1 MVYSKIFNNEK
12 EYYLSGETLSVKFR
26 IEKLRLLKKVIKD
39 NEEKLL
45 SALKKD
51 LNKSN
56 FEGYVTE
63 IGILYQEIDYAIKN
77 VKKWAKREKK
87 RTDIVYFP
95 AKSYIYKQPYGV
107 VLIISPFNYPIQL
120 AFSPLIGAISAGNC
134 AIIKPSEYAIN
145 SAMVIEEIINSTF
158 DKRYINV
165 IDPLGGKETVSELLS
180 LKFNYI
186 FFTGSVRVGKIV
198 MEAASKNLIPVT
210 LELGGKSPCIVDKDA
225 NIKLSAKRIVWGKY
239 LNVGQT
245 CVAPDYVYV
254 HKDVKEKL
262 LKEMVKEIE
271 SEYGKDAKKSEDYA
285 RIIRKE
291 EVKRLQGYLD
301 EGEIYYGGE
310 VDIEDRYISPTILTN
325 IKENSKIL
333 EEEIFGPI
341 FPVYE
346 FEDITKVIEYVN
358 SKERPL
364 ALYYFSEDKNKIE
377 TVLSSTTSG
386 GVTINDTIIH
396 VSSTHIPF
404 GGVGNSG
411 MGNYHGKASFD
422 TFTHKKSVVKR
433 STLMEFPF
441 RFPPYKDKLKL
452 IKKLMK

>member
-1 MVYSKIFNNEK
+1 MS
-12 EYYLSGETLSVKFR
+12 
-26 IEKLRLLKKVIKD
+26 
-39 NEEKLL
+39 
-45 SALKKD
+45 
-51 LNKSN
+51 KSN
-56 FEGYVTE
+56 FESNDTE
-63 IGILYQEIDYAIKN
+63 IGILYQKIEKKKKN

-87 RTDIVYFP
+87 KTDIVYFP

-145 SAMVIEEIINSTF
+145 SAVVIEEIINSTF

-180 LKFNYI
+180 LKFDYI

-210 LELGGKSPCIVDKDA
+210 LELGGKSPCIVDRDA

-254 HKDVKEKL
+254 HKAVKEEL

-341 FPVYE
+341 LPVYE
-346 FEDITKVIEYVN
+346 FQDITEVIEYVN

>member
-1 MVYSKIFNNEK
+1 MYSKIFNNEK

-77 VKKWAKREKK
+77 IKKWAKREKK
-87 RTDIVYFP
+87 KTDIVYFP

-145 SAMVIEEIINSTF
+145 SAIVIEEIINSTF

-180 LKFNYI
+180 LKFDYI

-210 LELGGKSPCIVDKDA
+210 LELGGKSPCIVDRDA

-254 HKDVKEKL
+254 HKAVKEEL

-341 FPVYE
+341 LPVYE
-346 FEDITKVIEYVN
+346 FQDITEVIEYVN

>member
-1 MVYSKIFNNEK
+1 MYSKIFNNEK

-87 RTDIVYFP
+87 KTDIVYFP

-145 SAMVIEEIINSTF
+145 SAVVIEEIINSTF

-180 LKFNYI
+180 LKFDYI

-210 LELGGKSPCIVDKDA
+210 LELGGNSPCIVDRDA

-254 HKDVKEKL
+254 HKAVKEEL

-341 FPVYE
+341 LPVYE
-346 FEDITKVIEYVN
+346 FQDITEVIEYVN

>member
-1 MVYSKIFNNEK
+1 MYSKIFNNEK

-87 RTDIVYFP
+87 KTDIVYFP

-145 SAMVIEEIINSTF
+145 SAVVIEEIINSTF

-180 LKFNYI
+180 LKFDYI

-210 LELGGKSPCIVDKDA
+210 LELGGKSPCIVDRDA

-254 HKDVKEKL
+254 HKAVKEEL

-341 FPVYE
+341 LPVYE
-346 FEDITKVIEYVN
+346 FQDITEVIEYVN

-386 GVTINDTIIH
+386 GVTIIDTIIH

>member
-1 MVYSKIFNNEK
+1 MYSKIFNNEK

-87 RTDIVYFP
+87 KTDIVYFP

-120 AFSPLIGAISAGNC
+120 AFSRLIGAISAGNC

-145 SAMVIEEIINSTF
+145 SAVVIEEIINSTF

-180 LKFNYI
+180 LKFDYI

-210 LELGGKSPCIVDKDA
+210 LELGGKRPCIVDRDA

-254 HKDVKEKL
+254 HKAVKEEL

-341 FPVYE
+341 LPVYE
-346 FEDITKVIEYVN
+346 FQDITEVIEYVN

>member
-1 MVYSKIFNNEK
+1 MYSKIFNNEK

-45 SALKKD
+45 SAQKKD

-87 RTDIVYFP
+87 KTDIVYFP

-145 SAMVIEEIINSTF
+145 SAVVIEEIINSTF

-180 LKFNYI
+180 LKFDYI

-210 LELGGKSPCIVDKDA
+210 LELGGKSPCIVDRDA

-254 HKDVKEKL
+254 HKAVKEEL

-291 EVKRLQGYLD
+291 EEKRLQGNLD

-310 VDIEDRYISPTILTN
+310 VDIEDRFISPTILTN

-341 FPVYE
+341 LPVYE
-346 FEDITKVIEYVN
+346 FQDITEVIEYVN

>member
-1 MVYSKIFNNEK
+1 MYSKIFNNEK

-333 EEEIFGPI
+333 EEDIFGPI

>member
-1 MVYSKIFNNEK
+1 M
-12 EYYLSGETLSVKFR
+12 
-26 IEKLRLLKKVIKD
+26 
-39 NEEKLL
+39 
-45 SALKKD
+45 
-51 LNKSN
+51 
-56 FEGYVTE
+56 
-63 IGILYQEIDYAIKN
+63 
-77 VKKWAKREKK
+77 
-87 RTDIVYFP
+87 
-95 AKSYIYKQPYGV
+95 
-107 VLIISPFNYPIQL
+107 
-120 AFSPLIGAISAGNC
+120 
-134 AIIKPSEYAIN
+134 
-145 SAMVIEEIINSTF
+145 
-158 DKRYINV
+158 
-165 IDPLGGKETVSELLS
+165 SELLS
-180 LKFNYI
+180 LKFDYI

-210 LELGGKSPCIVDKDA
+210 LELGGKSPCIVDRDA

-254 HKDVKEKL
+254 HKAVKEEL

-341 FPVYE
+341 LPVYE
-346 FEDITKVIEYVN
+346 FQDITEVIEYVN

>member
-1 MVYSKIFNNEK
+1 MYSKIFNNEK

-87 RTDIVYFP
+87 KTDIVYFP

-145 SAMVIEEIINSTF
+145 SAVVIEEIINSTF

-180 LKFNYI
+180 LKFDYI

-210 LELGGKSPCIVDKDA
+210 LELGGKSPCIVDRDA

-254 HKDVKEKL
+254 HKAVKEEL

-271 SEYGKDAKKSEDYA
+271 SEYGKDAKKSEAYA

-341 FPVYE
+341 LPVYE
-346 FEDITKVIEYVN
+346 FQDITEVIEYVN

>member
-1 MVYSKIFNNEK
+1 MYSKIFNNEK

-87 RTDIVYFP
+87 KTDIVYFP

-145 SAMVIEEIINSTF
+145 SAVVIEEIINSTF

-180 LKFNYI
+180 LKFDYI

-210 LELGGKSPCIVDKDA
+210 LELGVKSPCIVDRDA

-254 HKDVKEKL
+254 HKAVKEEL

-341 FPVYE
+341 LPVYE
-346 FEDITKVIEYVN
+346 FQDITEVIEYVN

>member
-1 MVYSKIFNNEK
+1 MYSKIFNNEK

-333 EEEIFGPI
+333 EEEIFGPK

>member
-1 MVYSKIFNNEK
+1 MYSKIFNNEK

-87 RTDIVYFP
+87 KTDIVYFP

-145 SAMVIEEIINSTF
+145 SAVVIEEIINSTF

-180 LKFNYI
+180 LKFDYI

-210 LELGGKSPCIVDKDA
+210 LELGGKSPCIVDRDA

-254 HKDVKEKL
+254 HKAVKEEL

-341 FPVYE
+341 LPVYE
-346 FEDITKVIEYVN
+346 FQDITEVIEYVN

-433 STLMEFPF
+433 NTLMEFPF

>member
-1 MVYSKIFNNEK
+1 MYSKIFNNEK

>member
-1 MVYSKIFNNEK
+1 MYSKIFNNEK

-210 LELGGKSPCIVDKDA
+210 LELGGKSPCIVDKEA

>member
-1 MVYSKIFNNEK
+1 MYSKIFNNEK

-77 VKKWAKREKK
+77 IKKWAKREKK
-87 RTDIVYFP
+87 KTDIVYFP

-180 LKFNYI
+180 LKFDYI

-254 HKDVKEKL
+254 HKAVKEEL

-341 FPVYE
+341 LPVYE
-346 FEDITKVIEYVN
+346 FEDITEVIEYVN

-386 GVTINDTIIH
+386 GITINDTIIH

>member
-1 MVYSKIFNNEK
+1 MYSKIFNNEK

-77 VKKWAKREKK
+77 IKKWAKREKK
-87 RTDIVYFP
+87 KTDIVYFP

-145 SAMVIEEIINSTF
+145 SAVVIEEIINSTF

-180 LKFNYI
+180 LKFDYI

-210 LELGGKSPCIVDKDA
+210 LELGGKSPCIVDRDA

-254 HKDVKEKL
+254 HKAVKEEL

-341 FPVYE
+341 LPVYE
-346 FEDITKVIEYVN
+346 FQDITEVIEYVN

>member
-1 MVYSKIFNNEK
+1 MYSKIFNNEK

-377 TVLSSTTSG
+377 TVLGSTTSG

>member
-1 MVYSKIFNNEK
+1 MYSKIFNNEK

-165 IDPLGGKETVSELLS
+165 IEPLGGKETVSELLS

>member
-1 MVYSKIFNNEK
+1 MYSKIFNNEK

-87 RTDIVYFP
+87 KTDIVYFP

-145 SAMVIEEIINSTF
+145 SAVVIEEIINSTF

-180 LKFNYI
+180 LKFDYI

-210 LELGGKSPCIVDKDA
+210 LELGGKSPCIVDRDA

-254 HKDVKEKL
+254 HKAVKEEL

-341 FPVYE
+341 LPVYE
-346 FEDITKVIEYVN
+346 FQDITEVIEYVN

-433 STLMEFPF
+433 STLMEFSF

>member
-1 MVYSKIFNNEK
+1 M
-12 EYYLSGETLSVKFR
+12 
-26 IEKLRLLKKVIKD
+26 
-39 NEEKLL
+39 
-45 SALKKD
+45 
-51 LNKSN
+51 NKSN

-87 RTDIVYFP
+87 KTDIVYFP

-145 SAMVIEEIINSTF
+145 SAVVIEEIINSTF

-180 LKFNYI
+180 LKFDYI

-210 LELGGKSPCIVDKDA
+210 LELGGKSPCIVDRDA

-254 HKDVKEKL
+254 HKAVKEEL

-341 FPVYE
+341 LPVYE
-346 FEDITKVIEYVN
+346 FQDITEVIEYVN